1 MSWYKKVTDKIP
13 GGLSDGRSPEEFN
26 QVQLNDGIKVEL
38 EHTSDVNIATEIAMD
53 HLTED
58 PLYYEKLKTIETHS
72 FNFKKIKTASDNLN
86 CLYDVLNKPLD
97 YLPLKHLTNFD
108 RKNMESWAKSKGLTP
123 MYLYGREPSGSL
135 YIYNPPLLTSLL
147 TENEEA
153 LRRAGVP
160 VNPADFVTY
169 IDSNWVS
176 DSDAYLVIDEAFGR
190 AK

>member
-1 MSWYKKVTDKIP
+1 MSWYKKITDKIP
-13 GGLSDGRSPEEFN
+13 GGLSDGKSTDEFD
-26 QVQLNDGIKVEL
+26 QVQLNAGIKVEL
-38 EHTSDVNIATEIAMD
+38 EHTSDVSIATEIAMD

-72 FNFKKIKTASDNLN
+72 FNLKKIKTANDSLN
-86 CLYDVLNKPLD
+86 CLYDVLSKPLD
-97 YLPLKHLTNFD
+97 YLPLKNLTNFD
-108 RKNMESWAKSKGLTP
+108 RKNMESWAKSKGLKP

-135 YIYNPPLLTSLL
+135 YIYNPSLLTSLL
-147 TENEEA
+147 TENEEV

-160 VNPADFVTY
+160 VGLSDFVTY

-176 DSDAYLVIDEAFGR
+176 DSDAYMVVDKAFGR